1 MAIAVGSTFGW
12 RLAQNPF
19 VRLSAVCRSNYT
31 SIKTNGIHLRTTLW
45 GNGSFRPHRVVKA
58 VPDVQNVAF
67 DYVVCAN
74 KLTPSDAVSFAEAIR
89 PAVRPTTTLV
99 SVQNGINVERPLK
112 HMFES
117 NTILSAICYASCQQ
131 PLPGRVQQL
140 TQIRPFA
147 FAIGTYHSGST
158 DTKSD
163 NNKLE
168 KLVSLDRKFKAIKD
182 VNTERW
188 TKMMF
193 NGSLNPVSALTGL
206 NSHQLLQDSPSLTLA
221 HRLAEEIYEVASRS
235 GANLPADSVSRTISC
250 LQSPAPIVPS
260 MLQDARDGRQM
271 EVEALCGM
279 RPMTTRLR
287 SSAANRRQGNIWRQA
302 DAVGVPVPAVKAT
315 YNALTS
321 MNQKIGIQRQY
332 AFDSDPHTSMT
343 NLSTDLASETSKRAS
358 NHLLSDVRASITPVA
373 A

>member
-1 MAIAVGSTFGW
+1 MHKRPLEILIFGAGAVGSTFGW

-31 SIKTNGIHLRTTLW
+31 SVKTNGIHLRTTLW

-58 VPDVQNVAF
+58 VSDVQNVAF

-112 HMFES
+112 HMFEG

-131 PLPGRVQQL
+131 PLPGQVQQL

-158 DTKSD
+158 DTQSE

-168 KLVSLDRKFKAIKD
+168 KLVSLDSKFKAIKD

-271 EVEALCGM
+271 EVEALCG
-279 RPMTTRLR
+279 
-287 SSAANRRQGNIWRQA
+287 NIWRQA
-302 DAVGVPVPAVKAT
+302 DAVGVSVPAVKAT
-315 YNALTS
+315 YDALTS
-321 MNQKIGIQRQY
+321 MNQKIGIPRQY
-332 AFDSDPHTSMT
+332 TFESDPHTPVAD
-343 NLSTDLASETSKRAS
+343 LSTDLASETSRRAS
-358 NHLLSDVRASITPVA
+358 KHLLYDVQPSITPVA

>member
-1 MAIAVGSTFGW
+1 M
-12 RLAQNPF
+12 
-19 VRLSAVCRSNYT
+19 
-31 SIKTNGIHLRTTLW
+31 
-45 GNGSFRPHRVVKA
+45 
-58 VPDVQNVAF
+58 QNVAF
-67 DYVVCAN
+67 DYIVCAN
-74 KLTPSDAVSFAEAIR
+74 KLTPSEAASFTEAIR

-112 HMFES
+112 HMFEG

-131 PLPGRVQQL
+131 PLPGQVQQL

-158 DTKSD
+158 DMTLE
-163 NNKLE
+163 NNKLQN
-168 KLVSLDRKFKAIKD
+168 LVSLDKKFKAIKD

-188 TKMMF
+188 AKMTF

-206 NSHQLLQDSPSLTLA
+206 NSHQLLQHSPSLTLV
-221 HRLAEEIYEVASRS
+221 HRLAEEIHEVASRS
-235 GANLPADSVSRTISC
+235 GANLPADAVSRTIGS

-279 RPMTTRLR
+279 RPLKTRLR
-287 SSAANRRQGNIWRQA
+287 NFIANRLQGNIWRQA
-302 DAVGVPVPAVKAT
+302 DAVGVPVPFVKAT
-315 YNALTS
+315 YNALTR

-332 AFDSDPHTSMT
+332 AFNSNSHTSMR
-343 NLSTDLASETSKRAS
+343 NLSTDLTSETTKRAS
-358 NHLLSDVRASITPVA
+358 KHLLCDFQTPITTVA